1 MKKKRMIKVLSL
13 IFILTALSTLTSSV
27 WADAKTEF
35 RTEEL
40 QKTINLKVDIEYI
53 VVDPCEG
60 FVPLDDAQ
68 IYCGVRKGA
77 GYRIEVPD
85 DWNGDLLMFAH
96 GYRFGSE
103 YLWVDDPPFRE
114 WFIENGYAWAASS
127 FSVNGVNITAGVK
140 DTKTLVEF
148 FKENIAIPEHVFI
161 SGESMGSGITIT
173 SIEQWPDIYDGG
185 MPTCGALDMYAMF
198 DAAWDYYVLASALA
212 EADATFP
219 VPVDFVI
226 SGDYAAVVNE
236 LTSIPGY
243 FPYLLNEKGE
253 QLKNA
258 VKMATGGERPL
269 FEQGFTFNYGFLEY
283 FMGSPVMQLMV
294 TYLNDATGV
303 RGVFVDNWDTIY
315 QFDTDPELS
324 PEEEA
329 LNEIVF
335 RIQRDQQAMHP
346 NGLKN
351 IPINNGKI
359 RVPVLSIHGIGDML
373 TPFYLE
379 QLYAQSV
386 ADQGASDFLVQR
398 AIRDFVHCS
407 FTPEEYTTA
416 FTDLVNWVKT
426 GVKPAG
432 DDLLNPVVV
441 SDEFFGCQFT
451 TEDRDYTWVDP
462 MLKIP
467 PCP

>member
-1 MKKKRMIKVLSL
+1 MKLTKVFTIVIIL
-13 IFILTALSTLTSSV
+13 ITLFSLTSSV
-27 WADAKTEF
+27 WADSKTQFIQEDVF
-35 RTEEL
+35 ETVN
-40 QKTINLKVDIEYI
+40 TKVDIEYI
-53 VVDPCEG
+53 PMDPCEG
-60 FVPLDDAQ
+60 FEPLNNAQ
-68 IYCGVRKGA
+68 IYCGIRKGA

-85 DWNGDLLMFAH
+85 DWNGDLLMYAH

-114 WFIENGYAWAASS
+114 WLIEKGYAWAASS
-127 FSVNGVNITAGVK
+127 FSENGVNITAGAK

-148 FKENIAIPEHVFI
+148 FKENIATPEHIFI

-173 SIEQWPDIYDGG
+173 SVEQWPGIYDGG
-185 MPTCGALDMYAMF
+185 MPTCGALDMYEMF
-198 DAAWDYYVLASALA
+198 DAAWDYYVLANALA
-212 EADATFP
+212 GYDATFP
-219 VPVDFVI
+219 VPEDFVT
-226 SGDYAAVVNE
+226 SGDYAAVVEE
-236 LTSIPGY
+236 LAGLPGMY
-243 FPYLLNEKGE
+243 PYILNEKGE

-269 FEQGFTFNYGFLEY
+269 FDQGFTFNYGFLEI

-294 TYLNDATGV
+294 TYLNEATDVQGV
-303 RGVFVDNWDTIY
+303 YVDNWDTIY

-324 PEEEA
+324 PEEQA

-335 RIQRDQQAMHP
+335 RIQRDPQAMHP

-351 IPINNGKI
+351 IPVNNGKI
-359 RVPVLSIHGIGDML
+359 SVPVLSIHGIGDML

-379 QLYAQSV
+379 QLYAQMV
-386 ADQGASDFLVQR
+386 AEQGASDFLVQR

-416 FTDLVNWVKT
+416 FTDLVNWVET

-432 DDLLNPVVV
+432 DDLLDPAVV
-441 SDEFFGCQFT
+441 SDEYFGCEFT
-451 TEDRDYTWVDP
+451 LENRDYTWLNP
-462 MLKIP
+462 MLDIP
-467 PCP
+467 ACP